1 VKLLI
6 DVPDRWDILT
16 AHHRRS
22 GMKTSVY
29 EQIQARKVKA
39 RQYQSNLPFFRGV
52 QGVLLHMEEAL

>member
-1 VKLLI
+1 
-6 DVPDRWDILT
+6 
-16 AHHRRS
+16 
-22 GMKTSVY
+22 MKTSVY